1 MVYVTYTTTPRSEWR
16 RSALQAAHSRYRLR
30 FGYRHL
36 GTTATLALAIGGAG
50 LYAFTS
56 LGGPSQDHRGDGAT
70 LSFSQTADANGHS
83 PIEHV
88 LGSGFQPPGAEPEI
102 GAKQPLL
109 LSLSTFDLVPGQFSG
124 VSSSIENPP
133 AATRAEPP
141 VKPARL
147 ALSPATSKARR
158 RPADVSHIAIRL
170 PAGGS
175 LDDGTAPGA
184 SNLQAAPSGAADS
197 FGEAFAE
204 SDSSASLSRPDAA
217 QRIELAEG
225 GVGASPF
232 SLELAG
238 TAEAL
243 APPAEAAGQ
252 SGSGAALPVETT
264 GSTIPEPTARP
275 GKEPEPAASLA
286 PDAEEFASTPAIP
299 GTANPISARAENGI
313 EARAEDR
320 LTAADGSEPEA
331 RVLAESA
338 IPRRIARAESP
349 APVSNVRMIA
359 GVNTGGNAGANA
371 GANGRS
377 DEIAAFTQTFP
388 MIEVAGDKLGAITM
402 RDFGANR
409 QAVHLGTLLSL
420 FRLKMHPAEFARLN
434 ASPAAAQYISL
445 ESLSQAGFAV
455 DYDARKGILHLDTER

>member
-36 GTTATLALAIGGAG
+36 GATATLALAIGGAG

-70 LSFSQTADANGHS
+70 LSFSQTAAANGHS
-83 PIEHV
+83 PIEHA
-88 LGSGFQPPGAEPEI
+88 LGPGFQSPGAEPET
-102 GAKQPLL
+102 AANPPLL

-124 VSSSIENPP
+124 VSSPIESPP

-141 VKPARL
+141 AKPARP

-158 RPADVSHIAIRL
+158 RLADVSHIAIRL
-170 PAGGS
+170 PADGG

-184 SNLQAAPSGAADS
+184 SNPQAAPSGAADS

-217 QRIELAEG
+217 QRIEPADG
-225 GVGASPF
+225 GVGASHF
-232 SLELAG
+232 SVELAG

-243 APPAEAAGQ
+243 ARPLEATGQ
-252 SGSGAALPVETT
+252 LGNGADLPVEAS
-264 GSTIPEPTARP
+264 GSTIPQPMANP
-275 GKEPEPAASLA
+275 GKEPEPGASLT
-286 PDAEEFASTPAIP
+286 PNAEEFAATPAVP
-299 GTANPISARAENGI
+299 GAANPISARAENGI
-313 EARAEDR
+313 DARAEDR
-320 LTAADGSEPEA
+320 LTAADGSEPEV

-338 IPRRIARAESP
+338 VPKRIARAEAP
-349 APVSNVRMIA
+349 APVANVRAIA
-359 GVNTGGNAGANA
+359 GVSTRGNAGANA
-371 GANGRS
+371 GTTGRS

-434 ASPAAAQYISL
+434 ASPAAAQYVSL

-455 DYDARKGILHLDTER
+455 DYDARKGILHLDGER